1 MAACKTRKIGRRE
14 EGEASDLIHC
24 ESLRQRKGGEV
35 GGEVGGEIGGEK
47 RKTSACPEHVF
58 PPASVPT
65 WVDPP

>member
-24 ESLRQRKGGEV
+24 ESLRQRRGWRGGWRRK
-35 GGEVGGEIGGEK
+35 EK
-47 RKTSACPEHVF
+47 NEPCPEHVF